1 VIAFLARRIVF
12 AFTLVF
18 LVSSAGLLLAGL
30 APGDVTSEMFAA
42 GMSPETIAR
51 ERERLGL
58 DRPLVE
64 QYAGWLGRAWRFDF
78 GTSLRYQRPVRD
90 LLAERAGNTVA
101 LGAAAL
107 VLASGLGLP
116 LGVLAGSRRGWLP
129 RVIGATSIAVLSVP
143 PLISSL
149 LLVLLAARTGWFPIG
164 GLGLPGPHTGWL
176 AGAASFA
183 WHLTLPM
190 LALALPFAATIERLQ
205 ADATATELAQP
216 HILAA
221 RARGVTEARLIWRHA
236 LKPALRPVVGIYG
249 VIIGTLFS
257 GSFAVEIVSS
267 WPGLGSLMYE
277 ALRYR
282 DIYLVAGCAA
292 AGASFL
298 AVGTLVSDL
307 TLAALDPRLREASRR
322 RW

>member
-1 VIAFLARRIVF
+1 MIGLVARRIAF
-12 AFTLVF
+12 ALTLVF
-18 LVSSAGLLLAGL
+18 LVSSAGLLLAGV
-30 APGDVTSEMFAA
+30 ARGDVTSDMFAA
-42 GMSPETIAR
+42 GLSPETIAR

-58 DRPLVE
+58 DRPLPE
-64 QYAGWLGRAWRFDF
+64 QYAGWLVRVSRLDL

-90 LLAERAGNTVA
+90 LLAERAGNTVT

-107 VLASGLGLP
+107 VLATAIGLP

-129 RVIGATSIAVLSVP
+129 RIVRTASIVVLSVP

-149 LLVLLAARTGWFPIG
+149 LFVLLAARTGWFPVG
-164 GLGLPGPHTGWL
+164 GLGLPDPDAGWL
-176 AGAASFA
+176 AAAADFA

-205 ADATATELAQP
+205 AEATTRALAQP

-221 RARGVTEARLIWRHA
+221 RGRGIDDGRLVWRHA
-236 LKPALRPVVGIYG
+236 LKPALRPVVAIYG
-249 VIIGTLFS
+249 IIIGTLFS

-292 AGASFL
+292 AGSVFL
-298 AVGTLVSDL
+298 AAGTLVSDL
-307 TLAALDPRLREASRR
+307 ALAAIDPRLREARG
-322 RW
+322 

>member
-1 VIAFLARRIVF
+1 MIGLVARRIAF
-12 AFTLVF
+12 AVTLVF
-18 LVSSAGLLLAGL
+18 LVSSAGLLLAGA
-30 APGDVTSEMFAA
+30 APGDVTSDMFAA
-42 GMSPETIAR
+42 GLSPETIAR

-58 DRPLVE
+58 DRPLPE
-64 QYAGWLGRAWRFDF
+64 QYAGWLVRMSRLDL

-90 LLAERAGNTVA
+90 LLAERAGNTVM

-107 VLASGLGLP
+107 LLATAIGLP

-129 RVIGATSIAVLSVP
+129 GVVRTASIGVLSVP

-149 LLVLLAARTGWFPIG
+149 LFVLLAARTGWFPVG
-164 GLGLPGPHTGWL
+164 GLGQPDPDAGWM
-176 AGAASFA
+176 AAAADFA

-205 ADATATELAQP
+205 AEATARALAQP

-221 RARGVTEARLIWRHA
+221 RGRGVGDGRLVWRHA
-236 LKPALRPVVGIYG
+236 LKPAIRPVVAIYG
-249 VIIGTLFS
+249 IIIGTLFS

-292 AGASFL
+292 AGSVFL
-298 AVGTLVSDL
+298 AAGTLVSDL
-307 TLAALDPRLREASRR
+307 ALAALDPRLREARG
-322 RW
+322 